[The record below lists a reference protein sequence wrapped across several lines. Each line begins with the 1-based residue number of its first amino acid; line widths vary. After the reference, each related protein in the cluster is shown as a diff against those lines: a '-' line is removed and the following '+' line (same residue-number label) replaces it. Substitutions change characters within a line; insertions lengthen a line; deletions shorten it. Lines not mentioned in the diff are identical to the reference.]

1 MEAPAMEPGE
11 MEAMLRAAA
20 EFASYPGNGPSSPF
34 VNDWFFSPANYSGA
48 HGDDTVRQ
56 FLEQYPL
63 PKLLGVRLMY
73 LGWMKLLPHAWTK
86 YFLRD
91 MEHHF
96 CQAMA
101 FIQAGLLANSKNT
114 RQLACKAVIH
124 LLDKA
129 GDSAVVVDTFVQHN
143 LYPLLMNCL
152 TEGDEE
158 ISAISLDGIK
168 RLAQIPKGIEI
179 IFPPNGQ
186 GSVQLHKVAAQ
197 SSSMARIRIL
207 SLIAKL
213 FAVSTYTA
221 TAIYD
226 SNLLSLF
233 EDEIKDRRDML
244 KTLSALEVLYELVEH
259 PHSNIFLLKTNLLQ
273 LMVDVINDSSADSIV
288 RSRATLISGRLLSSA
303 DAFTTIDRNCVANL
317 LLAIDKLLKMEE
329 SLNTDETESALE
341 ALGLIGTTSAGACLL
356 LTDSSNAARH
366 VVEASFGRQGRGKQL
381 AALHAFGSIS
391 GVDRQEDQIKLDN
404 QAEERLKRFVYTTA
418 RNSPKLTPSAL
429 LLSVLQQDPDIRITV
444 SSTCLL
450 KLEPVWNTGSIP
462 DFSWDLTI
470 SRGTPGY
477 RVISGLVAR
486 EWCLMEICSKL
497 DIINLVTD
505 PKMEMT
511 KLGMEARHDCCLAIS
526 KALSSSHLLH
536 EPSLSELIGKLNEA
550 VKRGPYLSE
559 RKRVEPQPVVVPAER
574 F

>member
-1 MEAPAMEPGE
+1 MIGRLRPLSDLDRHGRRVGPAPRQRSPRHAAVARGEHTRRNRLVGDHYKRSSEQSGCLCLCLALPVLEFVSLSASAARVSPPQSKQQQQQMEAPAMEPGE

-20 EFASYPGNGPSSPF
+20 E
-34 VNDWFFSPANYSGA
+34 
-48 HGDDTVRQ
+48 
-56 FLEQYPL
+56 
-63 PKLLGVRLMY
+63 VRLLY

-101 FIQAGLLANSKNT
+101 FIQAGLLTNSKNI

-143 LYPLLMNCL
+143 LYPLLINCL

-186 GSVQLHKVAAQ
+186 GSVQLDKVAAQ
-197 SSSMARIRIL
+197 SLSMARIRIL

-221 TAIYD
+221 TAIFD

-244 KTLSALEVLYELVEH
+244 KTLSALEVLYE
-259 PHSNIFLLKTNLLQ
+259 
-273 LMVDVINDSSADSIV
+273 
-288 RSRATLISGRLLSSA
+288 
-303 DAFTTIDRNCVANL
+303 
-317 LLAIDKLLKMEE
+317 MEE
-329 SLNTDETESALE
+329 SQNTDETESALE
-341 ALGLIGTTSAGACLL
+341 ALGLIGTTSAGASLL

-391 GVDRQEDQIKLDN
+391 GVDRQEDRIKLDN
-404 QAEERLKRFVYTTA
+404 QAEERLKRLVYTTA

-429 LLSVLQQDPDIRITV
+429 LLSVLQQDSDIRIA
-444 SSTCLL
+444 
-450 KLEPVWNTGSIP
+450 
-462 DFSWDLTI
+462 
-470 SRGTPGY
+470 GY

-559 RKRVEPQPVVVPAER
+559 RKRVEPQPVVVPAESIPDY
-574 F
+574 